1 MKKVTTLAIIGL
13 SAIALTACSSG
24 SDSKKDAKA
33 SEAKT
38 EQKASSSS
46 EENVSTEFKNARKK
60 AESYEDTVHLSK
72 AKLAEQ
78 LVTFEKFTQ
87 EEAEYAVKN
96 IKVDFKKQ
104 ALEKAKDYQKT
115 VTLSED
121 GLKNQLINFE
131 NFTEEEANYA
141 VENLK

>member
-60 AESYEDTVHLSK
+60 AESYEKTVHLSK
-72 AKLAEQ
+72 E
-78 LVTFEKFTQ
+78 
-87 EEAEYAVKN
+87 
-96 IKVDFKKQ
+96 
-104 ALEKAKDYQKT
+104 
-115 VTLSED
+115 
-121 GLKNQLINFE
+121 GLKNQLTSFDQFPEDAAEYAINSLNVDWNE
-131 NFTEEEANYA
+131 QA
-141 VENLK
+141 LKKQSHTKILSIFQKQN

>member
-1 MKKVTTLAIIGL
+1 MEWT
-13 SAIALTACSSG
+13 S
-24 SDSKKDAKA
+24 
-33 SEAKT
+33 
-38 EQKASSSS
+38 
-46 EENVSTEFKNARKK
+46 FKK

-72 AKLAEQ
+72 SKLAEQ

-87 EEAEYAVKN
+87 EEADYAVNN

-115 VTLSED
+115 LSLSGEA
-121 GLKNQLINFE
+121 LKTQLIDFE
-131 NFTEEEANYA
+131 NFTEEEVNYA

>member
-46 EENVSTEFKNARKK
+46 EENVSTEFKQSHTKK
-60 AESYEDTVHLSK
+60 LSIF
-72 AKLAEQ
+72 Q
-78 LVTFEKFTQ
+78 
-87 EEAEYAVKN
+87 
-96 IKVDFKKQ
+96 KK
-104 ALEKAKDYQKT
+104 
-115 VTLSED
+115 
-121 GLKNQLINFE
+121 GLKTSLLASISSQKMQLNM
-131 NFTEEEANYA
+131 
-141 VENLK
+141 L

>member
-60 AESYEDTVHLSK
+60 AESYEKLSIFRK
-72 AKLAEQ
+72 KDLKTSSLVSISFQKMQ
-78 LVTFEKFTQ
+78 L
-87 EEAEYAVKN
+87 N
-96 IKVDFKKQ
+96 
-104 ALEKAKDYQKT
+104 
-115 VTLSED
+115 TL
-121 GLKNQLINFE
+121 
-131 NFTEEEANYA
+131 
-141 VENLK
+141 

>member
-87 EEAEYAVKN
+87 EEADYAVKN

-104 ALEKAKDYQKT
+104 SLFQKMVSRT
-115 VTLSED
+115 NLLI
-121 GLKNQLINFE
+121 LK
-131 NFTEEEANYA
+131 TS
-141 VENLK
+141 LKKKQTTP